1 MDKYIIPV
9 AEHFRE
15 NANAEKAAGS
25 KKYMLNQYEYFG
37 VQAPLRK
44 EIYKQIFSEQGFP
57 DDQDLRGIIE
67 ELWALPE
74 REFQYF
80 AMSLLEKRAK
90 NANEASI
97 RLYEF
102 MITHKS
108 WWDTVDFIAINLVG
122 IYFEQYDG
130 LIIPVTEKWMRSG
143 NIWLQRSS
151 LLFQLKYK
159 KQTDTSLLFS
169 YILRLAGSKEF
180 FIRKAIGWVLRE
192 LSKTDPENVIE
203 FVNNHQLAPLSKRE
217 ALKRI
222 NRKQ

>member
-9 AEHFRE
+9 AEYFRK

-37 VQAPLRK
+37 IQAPLRK
-44 EIYKQIFSEQGFP
+44 EIYKQIFSEQEFP

-80 AMSLLEKRAK
+80 AMSMLEKRAK
-90 NANEASI
+90 YAEEASI

-130 LIIPVTEKWMRSG
+130 MIIPVTEKWMRSG

-159 KQTDTSLLFS
+159 KQTDTGLLFS

-192 LSKTDPENVIE
+192 LSKTDSEIVIE
-203 FVNNHQLAPLSKRE
+203 FVNRHQLSPLSKRE

-222 NRKQ
+222 NRNQ

>member
-9 AEHFRE
+9 AEYFRE

-37 VQAPLRK
+37 IQAPLRK
-44 EIYKQIFSEQGFP
+44 EIYKQIFSEQEFP

-80 AMSLLEKRAK
+80 AMSMLEKRAK
-90 NANEASI
+90 YAEEASI

-130 LIIPVTEKWMRSG
+130 MIIPVTEKWMRSG

-159 KQTDTSLLFS
+159 KQTDTGLLFS

-192 LSKTDPENVIE
+192 LSKTDSEIVIE
-203 FVNNHQLAPLSKRE
+203 FVNRHQLSPLSKRE

-222 NRKQ
+222 NRNQ